1 MRRILFVC
9 FGNICRSP
17 MAEFIM
23 KDLVKK
29 RGLESGFHIES
40 RGTSAAQLGN
50 PVHPPARAELN
61 RRGIDCAG
69 KVSIRLKPEDYG
81 AFDLL
86 IAMDSMNVSGILR
99 ITGGDPDS
107 KVRKMMEFSG
117 GADVDDP
124 WITLQYGVAFRDILA
139 GCESWL
145 ERLAAQ

>member
-29 RGLESGFHIES
+29 RGLEGTFHIES
-40 RGTSAAQLGN
+40 RGTSAVEVGN
-50 PVHPPARAELN
+50 SVSSGSRNELKK
-61 RRGIDCAG
+61 RGIDCAG
-69 KVSIRLKPEDYG
+69 KVSIRLTPEDYG

-86 IAMDSMNVSGILR
+86 IAMDDMNVRDTLR
-99 ITGGDPDS
+99 ITGGDPDG
-107 KVRKMMEFSG
+107 KVHKMMELSG

-124 WITLQYGVAFRDILA
+124 WYTLRYGVACRDILA

-145 ERLAAQ
+145 ERLTDE